1 MLRQKKKEGSL
12 NFTRKEKIKLKNQT
26 LEVKIRGLTQ
36 NEINYLKSLAKKNKA
51 KSFNEFLLSVC
62 REKIEYGKFNRA
74 QDLYVAH
81 LENMKLAS
89 DHVLEQMK
97 KQTRILSEIKEKMD
111 RYGDHISRWLEY
123 EGEVESDD

>member
-1 MLRQKKKEGSL
+1 MTNGKRSEL
-12 NFTRKEKIKLKNQT
+12 
-26 LEVKIRGLTQ
+26 KIRGLTQ
-36 NEINYLKSLAKKNKA
+36 LEIDYLKSLAKKKKA
-51 KSFNEFLLSVC
+51 KSFNEFLLQIL
-62 REKIEYGKFNRA
+62 REKIEFGRFNRA
-74 QDLYVAH
+74 QELYVAH

-97 KQTRILSEIKEKMD
+97 KQTRILSEFEKKMN